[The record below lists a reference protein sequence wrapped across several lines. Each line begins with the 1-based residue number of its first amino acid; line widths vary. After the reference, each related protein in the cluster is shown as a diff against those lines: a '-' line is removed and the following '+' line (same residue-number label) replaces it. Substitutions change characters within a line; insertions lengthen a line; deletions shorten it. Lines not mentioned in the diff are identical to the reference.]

1 MNKLILRRYA
11 MIFGVF
17 LLVLNMAGVI
27 LADTSGNLYQA
38 IQSGDIGYISDHID
52 EFRVY
57 HEGTGVTEVTLAAQY
72 GLVGLFWKLNL
83 LVFGLFNTMFSILF
97 SNNLGASLGL
107 WVTNIARGLFDQE
120 LVSLIVIIGFVFA
133 IGYYIF
139 KGKSAGLKQ
148 GFRVI
153 STFILATVLL
163 TGMGRIMLTA
173 TDLGEKAGVTLLST
187 VAESNKTYTQDATA
201 LDVLDAVGNQSTM
214 SDVIRNSYFNQSMF
228 KVWKIANFGSTDVQ
242 NDVMKPYLSDKKSE
256 TDGVKADAKKPEYR
270 YMSKG
275 NVAFQLMV
283 TLLGWLVILL
293 YAIPY
298 IALGLVSWI
307 VTLLAYALIIG
318 LPFLAVMSMFE
329 KWSNSLKEAAIRVI
343 MLLLAKGL
351 LMLVLLLFTVADVM
365 TTYIVEPIYAIGN
378 GTASAGTGALVG
390 LLVQVVIYWL
400 LLYLMWRYK
409 GVVIGAVTGGQFHD
423 VPGAQK
429 AEPFVQGSF
438 DAVKY
443 GAALGLTGIGAGKL
457 AERMNAGNQF
467 QAGVGSTK
475 ETGITDKDSSDA
487 QADYEDAQKRLL
499 QIDADEANVYT
510 KDANQ
515 AGVTEVQD
523 DISQS
528 QVDKADV
535 IADSV
540 KSDTDIPTEHVD
552 DPVSDQVTAVPTET
566 SGSSDEQN
574 IVETPNDE
582 VIADS
587 ALQEDMQQSS
597 QTQEKP
603 LAATPQAVTDVP
615 DEVSTT
621 KTDTTATPKE
631 MIVED
636 STLENE
642 SKIIDT
648 EVLETENLDDK
659 FSDDHIG
666 G

>member
-1 MNKLILRRYA
+1 MNKLILRRY
-11 MIFGVF
+11 
-17 LLVLNMAGVI
+17 VI
-27 LADTSGNLYQA
+27 ILGAFFMSLSIVAVVLADTSGNLYQA

-52 EFRVY
+52 SFRVY
-57 HEGTGVTEVTLAAQY
+57 HESTGVTEVTLAAQY

-97 SNNLGASLGL
+97 SDNLGATLGL
-107 WVTNIARGLFDQE
+107 WVTNVARGLFDQE
-120 LVSLIVIIGFVFA
+120 LVSLVVIIGFVFA

-153 STFILATVLL
+153 GTFVLATVLL

-187 VAESNKTYTQDATA
+187 VTKSTTYKQDANA
-201 LDVLDAVGNQSTM
+201 LDVLNSVGNQETM

-228 KVWKIANFGSTDVQ
+228 KVWKIANFGSTDVS
-242 NDVMKPYLSDKKSE
+242 NETMKPYLTDKKSE
-256 TDGVKADAKKPEYR
+256 TDGVKADAKKSEYR
-270 YMSKG
+270 YMSKA

-283 TLLGWLVILL
+283 TLFGWLVILL

-318 LPFLAVMSMFE
+318 LPFLAVLSMFE
-329 KWSNSLKEAAIRVI
+329 KWSNSLKEAAIRVV

-351 LMLVLLLFTVADVM
+351 LMLVLLLFTIADVM
-365 TTYIVEPIYAIGN
+365 TNYIVEPIYSVGN
-378 GTASAGTGALVG
+378 GTAGAGTGAFVA

-443 GAALGLTGIGAGKL
+443 GAALGLTGIGAGKF

-467 QAGVGSTK
+467 QAGVGTK
-475 ETGITDKDSSDA
+475 ETGITDKDNVDA
-487 QADYEDAQKRLL
+487 QTDYEDAQKRLL

-510 KDANQ
+510 KEAKDSA
-515 AGVTEVQD
+515 VTEVSD
-523 DISQS
+523 EAVGSS
-528 QVDKADV
+528 VADV
-535 IADSV
+535 DATT
-540 KSDTDIPTEHVD
+540 DTPKAEEPVVD
-552 DPVSDQVTAVPTET
+552 VSDQASNTPLNRVTQ
-566 SGSSDEQN
+566 SD
-574 IVETPNDE
+574 NDE
-582 VIADS
+582 PVATTNHEVISDS
-587 ALQEDMQQSS
+587 ALQEVNQSDV
-597 QTQEKP
+597 QNQDKP
-603 LAATPQAVTDVP
+603 LAATPDQVTDVP
-615 DEVSTT
+615 DEQVKTPSTATPQT
-621 KTDTTATPKE
+621 KTDQVPESNTQKVDDQVDLSKLDVAESEPKE
-631 MIVED
+631 
-636 STLENE
+636 S
-642 SKIIDT
+642 
-648 EVLETENLDDK
+648 LDDK